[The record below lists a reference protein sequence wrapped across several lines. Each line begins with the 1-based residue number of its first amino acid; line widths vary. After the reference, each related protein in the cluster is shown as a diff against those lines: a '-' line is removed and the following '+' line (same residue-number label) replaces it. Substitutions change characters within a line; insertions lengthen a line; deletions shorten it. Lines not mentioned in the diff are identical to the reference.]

1 MNSVQELIAK
11 GNLDQALSLIHLNP
25 SFMDHFSKYLM
36 ISQIFEKKGYFEES
50 EAYAKYL
57 MENAPDQ
64 LSKVKANIQYAST
77 CLTFQRGNA
86 FTKALDKSRK
96 EYLRLPLNERN
107 ETNIKF
113 WEGTLLRLIGQ
124 DSYSKSKELSV
135 LDYFFEAE
143 SIFKA
148 IESSE
153 AKEKHI
159 ITINDIGD
167 IYEKQGELNKALEYY
182 ERSYEASLELE
193 NDNLV
198 SNSLASKGRVFHKQ
212 GKYEDAIID
221 LKTGLSLIDR
231 LNNKIIYL
239 SLLDDLILCYTKL
252 KDYNAA
258 TELKRK
264 SIQIQDSFHH
274 PEILRI
280 TESPIDTLEDQI
292 VAKNALIEL
301 RNVSSSFEEEGSFY
315 RTLNNINLVIYP
327 GEFLVLR
334 GPSGSCKSTLLRT
347 AAGLAPVDTGG
358 VFLNYKLIS
367 NLEDKK
373 RIEFLK
379 HQRIAYIQDDVLIG
393 DGKRVNLFESRKT
406 LHDTSSFSSP
416 TLKTKVNELLNK
428 QDEEIETVIRND
440 VKLAFQIAEIEKQYR
455 DKATS
460 FGIPA
465 WHIHHVTDSIMQD
478 HKGEGGKKRYSDFLK
493 ASSHKAI
500 SSILQKDKELRL
512 LIARTIL
519 SQPKVI
525 FADEPTVMIASE
537 TSKAILEVLDLYRK
551 ETNAALVL
559 ITHRGS
565 LTRKATRQVFL
576 RKGKITSIMECYP
589 LNKE

>member
-1 MNSVQELIAK
+1 MNSVQNLIAK
-11 GNLDQALSLIHLNP
+11 GNYDEALSLLHLNP
-25 SFMDHFSKYLM
+25 DSFEYFDRFLA
-36 ISQIFEKKGYFEES
+36 ISQVFERKGYFEES

-57 MENAPDQ
+57 MKIAPNQ

-86 FTKALDKSRK
+86 FTKALDESRG

-107 ETNIKF
+107 ETCIKF
-113 WEGTLLRLIGQ
+113 WEGNLLRLIGQ
-124 DSYSKSKELSV
+124 ESYTKDKKISA

-148 IESSE
+148 IESNE
-153 AKEKHI
+153 AKERHI
-159 ITINDIGD
+159 ITLSDIGD

-182 ERSYEASLELE
+182 ERSYKASLELE
-193 NDNLV
+193 NDNLA
-198 SNSLASKGRVFHKQ
+198 SNSLASKGRVFRKK
-212 GKYEDAIID
+212 GEYEEAITD
-221 LKTGLSLIDR
+221 LEAGLSLIDR
-231 LNNKIIYL
+231 FSNKINYL
-239 SLLDDLILCYTKL
+239 TLLDDLILVYNKL

-258 TELKRK
+258 TKLKRK
-264 SIQIQDSFHH
+264 SIQIQDSFHR
-274 PEILRI
+274 PEILKI
-280 TESPIDTLEDQI
+280 AESPVDTLEEHNI
-292 VAKNALIEL
+292 AKNALIEL
-301 RNVSSSFEEEGSFY
+301 RNVSSSFEEEGSYY
-315 RTLNNINLVIYP
+315 RTLDNINLVIYP
-327 GEFLVLR
+327 GEFLVFR

-347 AAGLAPVDTGG
+347 LAGLAPVDIGG
-358 VFLNYKLIS
+358 VFINSKLIT
-367 NLEDKK
+367 NMENKE

-379 HQRIAYIQDDVLIG
+379 QQRMAYIQDDVLIG
-393 DGKRVNLFESRKT
+393 DGKRVNVFETRST
-406 LHDTSSFSSP
+406 SFDTSSLTSP
-416 TLKTKVNELLNK
+416 ILRTKVNELVNK
-428 QDEEIETVIRND
+428 DNEEIENIIRND
-440 VKLAFQIAEIEKQYR
+440 VKLAFQIADIENQYR
-455 DKATS
+455 QKAVS

-465 WHIHHVTDSIMQD
+465 WSIHHITETVMQD
-478 HKGEGGKKRYSDFLK
+478 HVGERGKKRYSDFLK

-500 SSILQKDKELRL
+500 SSFVQKDKELRL
-512 LIARTIL
+512 LIARIIL

-589 LNKE
+589 LNSK